1 MGLQVTRAER
11 NMQMR
16 LGGKHMAR
24 TLMVWFI
31 AFAMAAPV
39 FADTKN
45 GNANAG
51 SWQRW
56 RFTSP
61 GGETRATIT
70 WTNTGVADLFATVV
84 CGSSTASFVTSFTRG
99 GFDRIVNLTYGL
111 GAGFPCVIFVRT
123 GAGQPPIACP
133 CGTLSVKH
141 SFPQQQPSNSSKIRP
156 GETTPRHWPTRH
168 STTIA
173 STHRRRGTND
183 LAY

>member
-123 GAGQPPIACP
+123 GAGATSYRMSVRNAISQALLPTAA
-133 CGTLSVKH
+133 TL
-141 SFPQQQPSNSSKIRP
+141 QLIEDQTRGDYAEALADQTLDYYRLN
-156 GETTPRHWPTRH
+156 TP
-168 STTIA
+168 
-173 STHRRRGTND
+173 
-183 LAY
+183 